1 MNPLIDFPSTPF
13 GTFAFDKI
21 TPEHFM
27 PALEHWIEVA
37 KSRQDA
43 ICTNEESPS
52 FKNTI
57 EALEFASVELD
68 MLSSCFFNLNSAH
81 TNDDIQKIAREF
93 SPKLTAFGNDTLLNE
108 ALFERIKKVWEGR
121 AAQDLDDEQYRLL
134 EQTYESFVRNGANL
148 QGEDRTTL
156 KSLSETLSKKSLE
169 FGEHVLAETGAFSYH
184 TDSVADLEGLPEDVL
199 AEAKAAAAAAEKDGY
214 VLGLDMPT
222 YIAVMK
228 YAESDVLRAH
238 FYKAFASRGAHDN
251 EHNNEGVVK
260 ELAHTRMQKA
270 QLLGFKNH
278 ASLILSKRMAKD
290 ESTVLSF
297 LDDLKKV
304 AKPAANADLKSV
316 ELFAE
321 QNGAQLPLQ
330 PWDFNYWA
338 EKLKKET
345 LSLDDNLLKPYFQ
358 LENVLQGA
366 FDIATKLYGIRFTEN
381 TSISTYHD
389 EVKVYEVHD
398 LEGNFVSLLYTDFF
412 PRQSKRAGAWM
423 TSFKSQFT
431 QNGTEHRPHISI
443 VCNFTKPTASKPS
456 LLTFNEV
463 LTLFHEFGHALHG
476 MLAKGKY
483 PSMTGT
489 SVYWDFVELPSQ
501 IMENWCY
508 QGEALAMFAKHYET
522 GELIPA
528 EYIDRIRQS
537 QTFLEGYMTI
547 RQLTFAYLDMAWH
560 TLELP
565 TTLEVKDFEKSA
577 TEALVLFEPVE
588 GTRISTSF
596 SHIFQGGYSAGYYS
610 YKWAEVLDADAFER
624 FEEEGIFNSEVA
636 ADFKVLLSSGGTV
649 APDLLYERFRGRGP
663 KVDALL
669 RRAGIAK

>member
-57 EALEFASVELD
+57 EALEFASMELD

-108 ALFERIKKVWEGR
+108 ALFERIKQVWEGR
-121 AAQDLDDEQYRLL
+121 EKEDLDGEQYRLL

-169 FGEHVLAETGAFSYH
+169 FGEHVLAETGAFSFH
-184 TDSVADLEGLPEDVL
+184 TDSVVDLEGLPEDVL
-199 AEAKAAAAAAEKDGY
+199 AEAAAAATAAEKDGY

-228 YAESDVLRAH
+228 YAESGVLREH
-238 FYKAFASRGAHDN
+238 FYKAFASRGAHEN

-297 LDDLKKV
+297 LDDLKQV
-304 AKPAANADLKSV
+304 AKPAADADLKSV

-338 EKLKKET
+338 EKLKKDT

-366 FDIATKLYGIRFTEN
+366 FDIATKLYGVRFTEN
-381 TSISTYHD
+381 KTISTYHD

-483 PSMTGT
+483 PSLTGT

-528 EYIDRIRQS
+528 AYIDRIRQS

-560 TLELP
+560 TLEQP
-565 TTLEVKDFEKSA
+565 TDMEVQDFEKSA
-577 TEALVLFEPVE
+577 TEALSLFEPVE

-624 FEEEGIFNSEVA
+624 FEVEGIFNSAVA

>member
-121 AAQDLDDEQYRLL
+121 AAEDLDDEQYRLL

-199 AEAKAAAAAAEKDGY
+199 AEAAEAAKAAEKDGY

-228 YAESDVLRAH
+228 YAESGVLRAH

-297 LDDLKKV
+297 LDDLKQV
-304 AKPAANADLKSV
+304 AKPAADADLKSV

-338 EKLKKET
+338 EKLKKDT
-345 LSLDDNLLKPYFQ
+345 LSLDDNLLKPYFK

-483 PSMTGT
+483 PSLTGT

-528 EYIDRIRQS
+528 AYIDRIRQS

-565 TTLEVKDFEKSA
+565 TDMEVKDFEKSA
-577 TEALVLFEPVE
+577 TEALALFEPVE

-624 FEEEGIFNSEVA
+624 FEEEGIFNSAVA